1 MKRIN
6 NVMVPV
12 GKNLKAV
19 DKERQLKL
27 LLQFPLVE
35 EFRKQHPELPTEV
48 YQRSFSFL
56 QQFVMERSNC
66 QQCPGLD
73 RCPNMMKGHY
83 PELDEYGGYL
93 DLTMHE
99 CSKWKAEKQK
109 SLIQSHYIS
118 KEIQQSTFER
128 IDYDHPER
136 NKAILTAMDY
146 CISFK
151 ESPLSYGLY
160 LYGAFGVGKSYIAGA
175 ITNELAKHNISSIM
189 VHFPALVE
197 ELKASIADNQI
208 SRKIEALKTTQVLIL
223 DDIGAESLTPWLR
236 DEVLSVI
243 LQRRMT
249 DQRPTIYT
257 SNMTLDE
264 LEEHFSY
271 TAKGGWEILKAK
283 RLMERIRP
291 FVQPVLVQG
300 RNRRYPAE

>member
-6 NVMVPV
+6 NVMVPM
-12 GKNLKAV
+12 GKNLKTV
-19 DKERQLKL
+19 NKEQQLKL
-27 LLQFPLVE
+27 LFKFPLVE
-35 EFRKQHPELPTEV
+35 AFRKKHPELPPEV
-48 YQRSFSFL
+48 YLRSFSFL

-66 QQCPGLD
+66 KQCSGLD
-73 RCPNMMKGHY
+73 KCPNMMKGHY
-83 PELDEYGGYL
+83 PELNEFGGYL

-99 CSKWKAEKQK
+99 CSKLKAEKQK

-118 KEIQQSTFER
+118 KEIQQSTFDQ
-128 IDYDHPER
+128 IDYDNNER
-136 NKAILTAMDY
+136 NEAILIAMDY

-151 ESPLSYGLY
+151 ESSHSHGLY

-175 ITNELAKHNISSIM
+175 ITNELARDNIPSIM

-243 LQRRMT
+243 LQKRMT
-249 DQRPTIYT
+249 DKLPTIYT

-271 TAKGGWEILKAK
+271 TAKGGWEILKGK

-291 FVQPVLVQG
+291 FVQPVLVKG
-300 RNRRYPAE
+300 RNRRYPN